1 MASLLQRFFD
11 EQLALHPSFGSFLGF
26 REYDGMYEN
35 TLGSSYLQR
44 EKSLHRKYGK
54 LLSENGRHTVD
65 DFILQYIL
73 NEFHESLK
81 FPLDNIPV
89 TSFENS
95 YIDFTFMNKTMYPLQ
110 TKQDLLN
117 LMRRHEVFMQYMLT
131 SMHKMRQGIK
141 SNITLPKLIC
151 EKVINSLNEFIETKS
166 FFIPVPKNMTCKKT
180 TAAYMSM
187 MKVYENKL
195 RKLLDFLRD
204 EYYPQCRSTN
214 GMCHLPNGK
223 QMYHHL
229 IKSQTT
235 LPLTA
240 EYVHKLGKNEV
251 HRICTEI
258 DKLKTQL
265 GFESRTSLQTVYTNM
280 LSGHTFNT
288 KKEVMSSFVSKQK
301 EIRSQVIPR
310 YFHDHVK
317 PYKLARVPVSLEGTS
332 AGAFYY
338 PPSMDSKRPGTFYI
352 NLRNPQ
358 ENPRYSVTALSLH
371 EGEPGHHYQ
380 YQYMIDKKVPIHKI
394 YSING
399 NSFVEGWA
407 LYAESLGN
415 YKNHPI
421 DYFGK
426 LTYEMFRA
434 VRLVVDTGIHH
445 YGWTYKKAVNYM
457 IKYVAMTRTEI
468 ETEVQRYICLPAQ
481 ALCYKIGELQI
492 HKLRDQYLEKY
503 PHGIKEFHRIVLED
517 GNIPLTVLSDKVK
530 KELNK

>member
-1 MASLLQRFFD
+1 MTSLLQRFFE
-11 EQLALHPSFGSFLGF
+11 EQLELHPSFGSFLGY
-26 REYDGMYEN
+26 RQYDGMYEN
-35 TLGSSYLQR
+35 TLGSSYLKR
-44 EKSLHRKYGK
+44 EKSLHQKYEK
-54 LLSENGRHTVD
+54 LLSGNGEHTVED
-65 DFILQYIL
+65 SILRYIL
-73 NEFHESLK
+73 REFRESLK
-81 FPLDNIPV
+81 YPFDDIPV

-95 YIDFTFMNKTMYPLQ
+95 YIDFTFMNKTMYPLE
-110 TKQDLLN
+110 TKRDLLN
-117 LMRRHEVFMQYMLT
+117 LIKRHEVFMEYMLT
-131 SMHKMRQGIK
+131 SIHKMRQGMRK
-141 SNITLPKLIC
+141 NVTLPKLIC
-151 EKVINSLNEFIETKS
+151 AKVIQSLHEFIETKS
-166 FFIPVPKNMTCKKT
+166 FFIPVPKNMTCKRT
-180 TAAYMSM
+180 TAAFMSM
-187 MKVYENKL
+187 MKVYETHLQKV
-195 RKLLDFLRD
+195 LDFLRD

-214 GMCHLPNGK
+214 GICHLPKGK

-240 EYVHKLGKNEV
+240 EYIHKLGKNEV
-251 HRICTEI
+251 QRIYREI
-258 DKLKTQL
+258 NKLKTEL
-265 GFESRTSLQTVYTNM
+265 GFDVGTKIQNVYSKM
-280 LSGHTFNT
+280 LSSYTFETT
-288 KKEVMSSFVSKQK
+288 KDVMSAFVSKQK
-301 EIRSQVIPR
+301 EIRSKVIPK

-317 PYKLARVPVSLEGTS
+317 PYKIARVPVSMEGTS

-352 NLRNPQ
+352 NLRNPH

-380 YQYMIDKKVPIHKI
+380 YQYMVDKKMPIHKI

-415 YKNHPI
+415 YQNHPV

-445 YGWTYKKAVNYM
+445 YGWTYTKAVNYM
-457 IKYVAMTRTEI
+457 VKYVAMSRTEI

-492 HKLRDQYLEKY
+492 HKLRNQYLEKY
-503 PHGIKEFHRIVLED
+503 PHGIKDFHRLILDD
-517 GNIPLTVLSDKVK
+517 GNIPLTVLEDKVK